1 MVKVGL
7 VDDYRVD
14 LEKLEAIVT
23 RMQDVEIVFSTDSA
37 EEAYRRVKN
46 GDIDLLLADIEM
58 PHISGYELA
67 DLIKSHSLDV
77 DVIFVTGHGG
87 YAVHAFDLNVHDY
100 IMKPYYAERLAA
112 SFDRYLKK
120 KTETS
125 LNGRILIKQ
134 KSEMHV
140 LQKKD
145 IIFAERTGRSTTI
158 VTTAEEVQTYQT
170 LNDIKGDLPEKD
182 FLRSHRSF
190 IINIHYIKHFSAYT
204 KHSFTV
210 SFEGTSKKAMI
221 TKQQLDYFQNY
232 YF

>member
-1 MVKVGL
+1 
-7 VDDYRVD
+7 
-14 LEKLEAIVT
+14 
-23 RMQDVEIVFSTDSA
+23 
-37 EEAYRRVKN
+37 
-46 GDIDLLLADIEM
+46 
-58 PHISGYELA
+58 
-67 DLIKSHSLDV
+67 
-77 DVIFVTGHGG
+77 
-87 YAVHAFDLNVHDY
+87 
-100 IMKPYYAERLAA
+100 
-112 SFDRYLKK
+112 
-120 KTETS
+120 
-125 LNGRILIKQ
+125 
-134 KSEMHV
+134 MHV

-190 IINIHYIKHFSAYT
+190 IINIHYIKHFSSYT